1 MLIRPGL
8 ASDVGQVASVHVA
21 AIREVC
27 GLVYEAAQIEA
38 WVSGKRPEIYLHA
51 IAHLPFFV
59 AELDGAVVG
68 FAELDPGAG
77 EVRAVYVR
85 PDCGRRGIGSAL
97 LDAVVGAARAA
108 ALERLELKAS
118 LNSVPFYEARGFV
131 VDELTTFTLRNGG
144 TLPCAA
150 MHKSLRPALPGSVT

>member
-1 MLIRPGL
+1 MLIRSGR
-8 ASDVGQVASVHVA
+8 ASDAEQIASVHVA

-51 IAHLPFFV
+51 IANLPFVV

-85 PDCGRRGIGSAL
+85 PDCGRRGIGSRL
-97 LDAVVGAARAA
+97 LDAVEGAARAA

-118 LNSVPFYEARGFV
+118 LNSVPFYKARGFV
-131 VDELTTFTLRNGG
+131 LDELTTFTLRNGG

-150 MHKSLRPALPGSVT
+150 MHKVLRPAPPGSAT